1 MKRREFNAALGAI
14 GAIAALGPAAAR
26 AAEED
31 WSKVVEAAKKEG
43 RVVIYSSHVG
53 VPYHPEIGKLFEKKY
68 GIAVEVLDARASE
81 MRERIRTE
89 LATGRV
95 NGDLSHNGGS
105 TNTLMARQGLLQPH
119 GYMPNLQRLAPQFV
133 RQGIQVPVF
142 VQSYG
147 IAVNPK
153 LVPEAE
159 RPKSWFDVTDPKW
172 KGKILSDD
180 MRALGGGSALFGVT
194 YDALGRE
201 FHEKLAKQELH
212 FSRSIRENPR
222 RVARGEFAIYIPFSL
237 SDVLIH
243 KGLPL
248 VPITPKEGNPYI
260 TYDVAVLKDAPHP
273 NAARLLADFF
283 LTEEA
288 QMVYVKSGRSPTI
301 TGLEGRVPA
310 ELDEIVNAK
319 LMGTV
324 NPDRQEELL
333 QIAKEIYR

>member
-1 MKRREFNAALGAI
+1 MKRRQFNTAMGAMGAA
-14 GAIAALGPAAAR
+14 AALGPVAAR
-26 AAEED
+26 AAEDD
-31 WSKVVEAAKKEG
+31 WNKVVEAAKKEG

-68 GIAVEVLDARASE
+68 GVGVEVLDARASE

-95 NGDLSHNGGS
+95 NGDVSHNGGS
-105 TNTLMARQGLLQPH
+105 TTTLMARQGLFQPH
-119 GYMPNLQRLAPQFV
+119 GDMPNLKRLAPQFV

-147 IAVNPK
+147 VAVNPK
-153 LVPEAE
+153 MVPEVE
-159 RPKSWFDVTDPKW
+159 RPKSWLDLTDPKW

-180 MRALGGGSALFGVT
+180 MRALGGGSAMFGAT

-260 TYDVAVLKDAPHP
+260 TYDVAVLKNAPHP
-273 NAARLLADFF
+273 NAARLFADFF
-283 LTEEA
+283 LTDEA
-288 QMVYVKSGRSPTI
+288 QMVYVNSGRSPTI
-301 TGLEGRVPA
+301 GGLKGKVPA

-319 LMGTV
+319 LMGMV
-324 NPDRQEELL
+324 DPDRQDELL
-333 QIAKEIYR
+333 RIAKEIYK